1 MQRIKDLHQLQHFPT
16 TLKLLTMCM
25 RPDFLDTLL
34 KEPNGFS
41 KYVKSLTNYSIIREL
56 LPQYGRKD
64 LVTNIFFEQKIC
76 VLRLFVNQVV
86 TSLILKLTF
95 LIFLIKP
102 FFLHDQKVV
111 TKT

>member
-41 KYVKSLTNYSIIREL
+41 KYVKSLINYSIIREL

-64 LVTNIFFEQKIC
+64 LVTNIFFEPKDMCIAIVC
-76 VLRLFVNQVV
+76 KPGCDVMNFEVNLSNLFNQAVFP
-86 TSLILKLTF
+86 T
-95 LIFLIKP
+95 
-102 FFLHDQKVV
+102 
-111 TKT
+111 

>member
-41 KYVKSLTNYSIIREL
+41 KYVKSLINYSIIREL

-64 LVTNIFFEQKIC
+64 LVTDIFFERRIKEKLNTRFGYYFWEC
-76 VLRLFVNQVV
+76 CLWYFVVFNLFAVLNPYNL
-86 TSLILKLTF
+86 
-95 LIFLIKP
+95 
-102 FFLHDQKVV
+102 
-111 TKT
+111 